1 MMYCVFSVRLKQ
13 DGSSLW
19 SHDLS
24 RDLQKVDTKWTR
36 FPTRLDGLA
45 IALRLPS
52 PFATLE
58 TFICLVYILTHR
70 WGSV

>member
-1 MMYCVFSVRLKQ
+1 MAPK

-24 RDLQKVDTKWTR
+24 RDLQKSRHEMDSVSDGI
-36 FPTRLDGLA
+36 LDGLA
-45 IALRLPS
+45 IALRLQS
-52 PFATLE
+52 PFAALE
-58 TFICLVYILTHR
+58 TFLCLVYIFTYR